1 MGYILWNVV
10 SICSTSD
17 RNLSSAVKLFFL
29 FSLGRL
35 VLARIVWV
43 LSYRRSAIRSSEW
56 KRYCVAAVNLWS
68 CAQGLR

>member
-1 MGYILWNVV
+1 MGYILWNVA

-43 LSYRRSAIRSSEW
+43 LSYRRSALGQVSGNAI
-56 KRYCVAAVNLWS
+56 V
-68 CAQGLR
+68 